1 MNGAAL
7 YNYLE
12 DLILPESA
20 QHAVTLLIVFGAA
33 KLLADLIERLGMP
46 GMVGEILAGLLIGPA
61 VLGWIQPAPFLESL
75 SELGVMFLL
84 FRVGL
89 EVKPAE
95 LLQVGP
101 SALLVAIGGVILPF
115 LSGWGLMKL
124 FGASQ
129 MDGIF
134 MGAALV
140 ATSVGITAQVLA
152 SRGLLWHK
160 SSQTILAAAVIDDV
174 LGLLVLALV
183 SSMAKGP
190 VDLGQIA
197 GTAVMALLFVA
208 IVGFYG
214 TRAVNAIAPRA
225 QKSLRL
231 VESEFSVAMVLL
243 FGLSVAAIYVG
254 VAAIVGAFLAGMA
267 LSSSAG
273 QRLRDLSSGA
283 TELLVPFFLAGIGL
297 KVQVDGLKDPG
308 CLLLCGALLVAA
320 ILSKLVGCGICAL
333 GNGMRDRV
341 RIGVGMIPRGEVGM
355 VVAQLGLSMGILSQR
370 HYAILVLVCVATTMA
385 APLLLAIAY
394 RGVEAKGTGA
404 EYPAMH

>member
-1 MNGAAL
+1 M
-7 YNYLE
+7 
-12 DLILPESA
+12 PESA
-20 QHAVTLLIVFGAA
+20 HHALVLLIVFGSA
-33 KLLADLIERLGMP
+33 KFLAELLERVHAP

-95 LLQVGP
+95 LFEVGP
-101 SALLVAIGGVILPF
+101 TALLVAFGGVVFPF

-124 FGASQ
+124 FGASH
-129 MDGIF
+129 MDGMF

-152 SRGLLWHK
+152 TRGLLWHK
-160 SSQTILAAAVIDDV
+160 ASQTILAAAVIDDV
-174 LGLLVLALV
+174 LGLLVLAFI

-190 VDLGQIA
+190 VHFGQIA
-197 GTAVMALLFVA
+197 GTAMMALLFVA

-214 TRAVNAIAPRA
+214 SRAVGALAPRMR
-225 QKSLRL
+225 KNSRL
-231 VESEFSVAMVLL
+231 VESEFSLAMVLL

-297 KVQVDGLKDPG
+297 QAQLSSLKDPTN
-308 CLLLCGALLVAA
+308 LLLCGALLVAA

-333 GNGMRDRV
+333 GSGMRDRV
-341 RIGVGMIPRGEVGM
+341 RIGVGMMPRGEVGM
-355 VVAQLGLSMGILSQR
+355 VVAQLGLSMGVLSQP
-370 HYAILVLVCVATTMA
+370 HYAILVLVCMATTVV
-385 APLLLAIAY
+385 APPLLAIAY
-394 RGVEAKGTGA
+394 KGVEAKGADA
-404 EYPAMH
+404 EYPALH

>member
-1 MNGAAL
+1 M
-7 YNYLE
+7 
-12 DLILPESA
+12 PESA
-20 QHAVTLLIVFGAA
+20 HHALILLIVFGSA
-33 KLLADLIERLGMP
+33 KLLAELFERIRVP

-95 LLQVGP
+95 LFGVGKT
-101 SALLVAIGGVILPF
+101 AMLVAVGGVVLPF
-115 LSGWGLMKL
+115 LSGWGLMRL
-124 FGASQ
+124 FGATQ
-129 MDGIF
+129 LGGIF

-160 SSQTILAAAVIDDV
+160 SSQTILGAAVIDDV
-174 LGLLVLALV
+174 LGLLVLAVV
-183 SSMAKGP
+183 SGAAKGP
-190 VDLGQIA
+190 LNYGQLA
-197 GTAVMALLFVA
+197 TTAFMALFFVA
-208 IVGFYG
+208 IVGYYG
-214 TRAVNAIAPRA
+214 TRAVDALAPA
-225 QKSLRL
+225 QTKLRI

-243 FGLSVAAIYVG
+243 FGLSLAAIYVG

-297 KVQVDGLKDPG
+297 KVQVEGLKDPG

-320 ILSKLVGCGICAL
+320 ILSKLVGCGICAV
-333 GNGMRDRV
+333 GNEMRDRV

-355 VVAQLGLSMGILSQR
+355 VVAQLGLSMGVLSQI
-370 HYAILVLVCVATTMA
+370 HYAILVAVCVGTTVV
-385 APLLLAIAY
+385 APPLLAIAY
-394 RGVEAKGTGA
+394 RGVEAKGSAA
-404 EYPAMH
+404 EYPALH